1 MNNIVVKLSNTQRQR
16 IQTRHKASVERYGY
30 QPQALYWSN
39 RDIQEIRFQQL
50 MGILPS
56 SADLKHQAWSLLDVG
71 CGFADLVGFLQRHEY
86 FPTYAGI
93 DISPQVVLGAKS
105 MNSGLDI
112 QEGELADF
120 DFKVRDFDY
129 VMLSGALNE
138 VVETE
143 IEGTAQQQGEYAKS
157 VIKTMYQICKKGVA
171 FNLLDSRNEWVKSRF
186 DLQSFLPEDIIQFC
200 QAFAND
206 VELVEGYLENDFT
219 IYLRK

>member
-1 MNNIVVKLSNTQRQR
+1 MKNIAAKLSDTQRKR
-16 IQTRHKASVERYGY
+16 IQTRHKSSVERYGY

-39 RDIQEIRFQQL
+39 RDIQEIRFQEL

-56 SADLKHQAWSLLDVG
+56 SSLLKNLAWSLLDIG
-71 CGFADLVGFLQRHEY
+71 CGFADLMGYLQRHEY
-86 FPTYAGI
+86 FPNYSGI
-93 DISPQVVLGAKS
+93 DITPEMVFGAKS
-105 MNSGLDI
+105 MHSELDI
-112 QEGELADF
+112 QQGELADF
-120 DFKVRDFDY
+120 DFKVMQFDY

-138 VVETE
+138 LVETE

-157 VIKTMYQICKKGVA
+157 VIKGMYQICKKGVA

-186 DLQSFLPEDIIQFC
+186 DLQSFLPEDMINFC
-200 QAFAND
+200 QQFASD